1 MNYKVYSLLVL
12 IGLSLVG
19 CRSSQQNDDIVSQR
33 YVHKY
38 GYAVSQAEWD
48 AKDYPGQVITHLR
61 TGVTITATYENGLL
75 HGLTTHTFP
84 HSQTIEHSY
93 LYNQGAKVKETHYS
107 GEGMPLEER
116 VQLSPSR
123 QAITMWYR
131 QGSPMLTEEFIEN
144 ELLEG
149 QYFSVDNELES
160 RIEKG
165 SGTRIRRSLE
175 GLLLSK
181 EEFTQ
186 GFLVKRETFYPTA
199 LPESI
204 AYYQNGKL
212 QGEKR
217 TFGPS
222 GEPVAIEEYMNGQL
236 HGLATYF
243 NNGQR
248 YLEISYLN
256 GQKNGMER
264 HYVDGHIL
272 TQEIAWEDDLK
283 HGCERLYV
291 DNTIDQRWFYAG
303 ESVSPKRFAELN
315 RLDALI
321 SQISPE
327 FIDDLH

>member
-1 MNYKVYSLLVL
+1 MNYKVYSLLALV
-12 IGLSLVG
+12 GLLLAG
-19 CRSSQQNDDIVSQR
+19 CRSTQQNDDIVSQR

-61 TGVTITATYENGLL
+61 NGVTITATYENGVL

-84 HSQTIEHSY
+84 HSQTVEHSY
-93 LYNQGAKVKETHYS
+93 LYNQGAKVKETRYS
-107 GEGMPLEER
+107 AEGLPMEER

-123 QAITMWYR
+123 QALTMWYR
-131 QGSPMLTEEFIEN
+131 QGSPMLIEEFLEN

-149 QYFSVDNELES
+149 QYFTLDNELES

-165 SGTRIRRSLE
+165 NGARVRRTIE

-181 EEFTQ
+181 EEFSQ
-186 GFLVKRETFYPTA
+186 GFLIKKETFHPNG

-217 TFGPS
+217 TFGS
-222 GEPVAIEEYMNGQL
+222 TGEPVAIEEYIDDKL
-236 HGLATYF
+236 HGVATYF
-243 NNGQR
+243 NNGQK
-248 YLEISYLN
+248 YLEISYLYGQRN
-256 GQKNGMER
+256 GLEK

-272 TQEIAWEDDLK
+272 TEEIAWEDDLK
-283 HGCERLYV
+283 HGCHRLYV
-291 DNTIDQRWFYAG
+291 DNTIEQRWFYAG
-303 ESVSPKRFAELN
+303 DTVSQKRFAELN
-315 RLDALI
+315 RLDAMI

-327 FIDDLH
+327 FTDNLR